1 MAKTTTILVA
11 EDDQSIRMVL
21 SQALTR
27 QGYVVRM
34 TESAAT
40 LWHWIDQG
48 EGDLVISDV
57 MMPDGNGLDLLPK
70 IQKRRPDLRVI
81 MISAQNTLS
90 TAVQASQGGAFDYL
104 PKPFDLKKL
113 LQTVDRALTDH
124 NQNLSS
130 EKSALSGADQQENL
144 PLIGRSAAMQ
154 EIYRLL
160 ARLIKTD
167 LTVLINGESG
177 TGKELVA
184 KALHEY
190 GNRQSG
196 PFIAV
201 NMGAIPK
208 ELIESELFGHE
219 KGAFTG
225 AVSKTQGRFEQAR
238 GGTLFLDEIGDMPLD
253 AQTRLLRVLQEGEYI
268 RVGGRQPIKVDVRIV
283 AATHR
288 DLKMLIQEGLFREDL
303 FYRLSVV
310 PMRLPALRERIEDI
324 PELVQHFLRLSQ
336 KDLVLDQQSEN
347 SEPAKI
353 MAPAA
358 VQLLQKYQ
366 WPGNV
371 RELENLIRRIVA
383 LYPQEVI
390 EEDIMRGELGEFI
403 QTSGAEQSNSKEITD
418 PLMAD
423 IALSASTASDNI
435 LSPQSCQSGQST
447 QNGALSDVILQHLT
461 HYFKAHEG
469 ELPASGLYDRIL
481 KEVEKP
487 LISLSLQ
494 ATGNNQIKAAHLL
507 GINRNTLRKKIKELG
522 IDLTKPVQ

>member
-34 TESAAT
+34 TESATT

-90 TAVQASQGGAFDYL
+90 TAVQASQGGAFEYL

-124 NQNLSS
+124 GQNMPAQ
-130 EKSALSGADQQENL
+130 KSGLAASDQQENL

-268 RVGGRQPIKVDVRIV
+268 RVGGRQAIKVDVRIV

-324 PELVQHFLRLSQ
+324 PELVQHFLHLSL
-336 KDLVLDQQSEN
+336 KDLVMDQVAEKQ
-347 SEPAKI
+347 EPAKI
-353 MAPAA
+353 MAPSAIR
-358 VQLLQKYQ
+358 LLQQYQ

-390 EEDIMRGELGEFI
+390 EEDVMRGELGEFL
-403 QTSGAEQSNSKEITD
+403 QARNQFSPMAEIKPDVHLSDEESLGMPFPEGDISLQARQS
-418 PLMAD
+418 
-423 IALSASTASDNI
+423 
-435 LSPQSCQSGQST
+435 
-447 QNGALSDVILQHLT
+447 GALSDVVLQHLT

-481 KEVEKP
+481 REVEKP

-494 ATGNNQIKAAHLL
+494 ATGNNQIKAAQLL